1 MLKVLVLALQQEHV
15 FSVVDW
21 VTFSLRHFGQL
32 LCRSIKTHNNS
43 IH

>member
-21 VTFSLRHFGQL
+21 VTFFTETF
-32 LCRSIKTHNNS
+32 RSVVM
-43 IH
+43 